1 MSFEQVKEVMVETL
15 NCEEEDIK
23 PEALLEDDIGIDS
36 LDAVELALALEELFG
51 VKIPDEELSEM
62 KTVKDIVD
70 CMDRNRA

>member
-23 PEALLEDDIGIDS
+23 PEALLEDDLGIDS

-51 VKIPDEELSEM
+51 VKIPDE
-62 KTVKDIVD
+62 
-70 CMDRNRA
+70 